1 MKEGHSMQGRLLRLF
16 LAGFAAVLV
25 TAAQAQ
31 LLTNRDI
38 SYSVAK
44 TIAETAIES
53 CTAKGYRVSAVVVNR
68 AGEVIVALHGDNASP
83 PTMENARRKAY
94 TALSFRTSTAEYAK
108 RFVSDDPVV
117 RQQVT
122 LPHVIAIPGGLPIKV
137 GDDVIGGAGVS
148 GSPGV
153 DEPCVQAGLDK
164 AADQLK

>member
-1 MKEGHSMQGRLLRLF
+1 MLAPLPRLA
-16 LAGFAAVLV
+16 LAGLV
-25 TAAQAQ
+25 GALATTAQAQ
-31 LLTNRDI
+31 LLTHRDL

-53 CTAKGYRVSAVVVNR
+53 CTGKGYRVSAVVVDR
-68 AGEVIVALHGDNASP
+68 AGEVIVALRGDDASP
-83 PTMENARRKAY
+83 HTMENARRKAY

-108 RFVSDDPVV
+108 RFASDDPVV

-122 LPHVIAIPGGLPIKV
+122 LPNVIAIPGGLPVRV

-164 AADQLK
+164 VTDQLK